1 MTLKTKLNLVSVILS
16 LVAVVIGVIGINGI
30 RQTNAG
36 LQTVYNDRVVPLEQ
50 LKAIAD
56 DYAVAIIDAVN
67 KANAGITTAEET
79 LKGVVTASEN
89 IQKNWN
95 AYMAT
100 QLTPEES
107 KLAGEAKALFVPADE
122 AVNRLRKHLS
132 GKTGKLQGTLG
143 DFDGPLYDQ
152 IDPISSKITELVS
165 LQLRVAKEEYTAAH
179 QRYQAALMLSVLVLA
194 IGVASGAGFGW
205 ATVRK
210 VTRTLNKIADAV
222 HEGSDQTAS
231 ASSQVAT
238 ASQSLAEGASEQAA
252 SLEETSAS
260 LEEMSSMTS
269 RNAENVQTAKAA
281 ANQARAVADG
291 GVENVKHMSEAIAG
305 IQESTNEMR
314 SAIGAIQISG
324 QEVSKI
330 VKTIDE
336 IAFQTNIL
344 ALNAAVEAARAG
356 EAGLGFAVVAD
367 EVRNLAQRSAKAA
380 RETAD
385 KIEDSLRKGE
395 EGVRVSQKVAES
407 SVAVTAK
414 ATAVGASLEEIV
426 TQIRQL
432 DGMMAQVADASR
444 EQNAGVEQINMAV
457 SQIDKTTQSTAA
469 TAEESAAASQ
479 ELSAQAVS
487 LRQTVGELKSLMTGR
502 PVAEELAKSPGA
514 KDPAA
519 GASSHR
525 TPTLGRAVARPVAA
539 RDAASAVPPAGVEPG
554 IPMPPR
560 GATINIAGKAPAEH
574 DFRDF

>member
-1 MTLKTKLNLVSVILS
+1 MTLKSKLNLVSVILS
-16 LVAVVIGVIGINGI
+16 VVAVVIGVIGINGI

-122 AVNRLRKHLS
+122 AVNRLRKHLV

-165 LQLRVAKEEYTAAH
+165 LQLRVAKEEYTAAS
-179 QRYQAALMLSVLVLA
+179 QRYQAALLLSVLVLA

-210 VTRTLNKIADAV
+210 VTRTLNRIADTV
-222 HEGSDQTAS
+222 HEGSEQTAS

-238 ASQSLAEGASEQAA
+238 ASQSLAESASEQAA

-291 GVENVKHMSEAIAG
+291 GVESVKHMSEAIAG
-305 IQESTNEMR
+305 IQQSTNEMR

-407 SVAVTAK
+407 SLAVTAK

-426 TQIRQL
+426 TKIRQL

-479 ELSAQAVS
+479 ELSAQAAS

-502 PVAEELAKSPGA
+502 SVAEELAKNHGA
-514 KDPAA
+514 KHPAP

-525 TPTLGRAVARPVAA
+525 TPTPGRAVVRPTAA
-539 RDAASAVPPAGVEPG
+539 HDAAPVVPAAGAEQG

-560 GATINIAGKAPAEH
+560 GASTSITGKVPAEH